1 MRKLSS
7 DPRGLYLLVACVW
20 VIVLAGLFYLAIR
33 QVRDASMDFLSYYV
47 GASAIQQG
55 KPLYT
60 LETHDSVSASIG
72 IRQVGRYLY
81 PPTLALLIQPFLLV
95 SPYVASLFWFF
106 VNVGLLLIGV
116 GSLLRQSNLQDH
128 RLRAALLLLPV
139 LFTPVLM
146 TVYLGQINILIFML
160 VALVWLA
167 FVDGRRYT
175 SGAVLAL
182 AVWIKLWPIIL
193 IAYFVWKRE
202 WKVVAGALVGLLL
215 IGALTFALAG
225 DGQTVGFFT
234 DKLPEIAQGTEPGID
249 HLNQSIPGVF
259 AKVFAPSSKYVYPL
273 IESPTLARQG
283 SRAVILLLIGATVLL
298 SSRPIVL
305 KDREQFSTEF
315 MLVVI
320 AAMLI
325 TGRLFESNL
334 TLLLPAYFFIAEKL
348 HREPRISW
356 RQIGLPVVSVVLIDL
371 HRVIW
376 TLANPD
382 KQALPWFLLI
392 FPFLG
397 VMLLWFILAEKRLR
411 DIRTPEV
418 RLLSE
423 PG

>member
-7 DPRGLYLLVACVW
+7 NPRGLYLLVACVW
-20 VIVLAGLFYLAIR
+20 VIVLAGLLYLTVR

-60 LETHDSVSASIG
+60 LETHDTVSASIG

-81 PPTLALLIQPFLLV
+81 PPTLALLMQPFLLV

-106 VNVGLLLIGV
+106 VNVSLLLIGV
-116 GSLLRQSNLQDH
+116 GFLLRQSSLRDP
-128 RLRAALLLLPV
+128 RLRAGLLLLPV

-160 VALVWLA
+160 IVLVWLA
-167 FVDGRRYT
+167 FVEGRRYT

-202 WKVVAGALVGLLL
+202 WKVVAGALVGLVL
-215 IGALTFALAG
+215 IGALTSSLAG
-225 DGQTVGFFT
+225 DGQTISFFT

-283 SRAVILLLIGATVLL
+283 SRVVILLLIGATVLL

-305 KDREQFSTEF
+305 KRREQFSTEF

-334 TLLLPAYFFIAEKL
+334 TLLLPAYFFIAEHL
-348 HREPRISW
+348 HREQRTSW
-356 RQIGLPVVSVVLIDL
+356 GQIALPVVSVVLIDL

-397 VMLLWFILAEKRLR
+397 VMLVWFILAERRLR
-411 DIRTPEV
+411 EIKAPEV

>member
-7 DPRGLYLLVACVW
+7 YPRRLYLLVACVW
-20 VIVLAGLFYLAIR
+20 VIVLAGLFYLTVR
-33 QVRDASMDFLSYYV
+33 QVRDASIDFLSYYV

-60 LETHDSVSASIG
+60 LETHDSVSALIG

-95 SPYVASLFWFF
+95 SPYMASLFWFF
-106 VNVGLLLIGV
+106 VNVGLLLVGV
-116 GSLLRQSNLQDH
+116 GFLLRQSNLRDH
-128 RLRAALLLLPV
+128 RMRAALLLLPV

-146 TVYLGQINILIFML
+146 TVYLGQVNILIFML
-160 VALVWLA
+160 VVLVWLT

-182 AVWIKLWPIIL
+182 AVWIKLWPVIL
-193 IAYFVWKRE
+193 IGYFIWKRE
-202 WKVVAGALVGLLL
+202 WKVVSAALVGLLL

-225 DGQTVGFFT
+225 DGQTISFFT
-234 DKLPEIAQGTEPGID
+234 DKLPEISQGTEPGID

-259 AKVFAPSSKYVYPL
+259 AKVFAPASNYVYPL

-283 SRAVILLLIGATVLL
+283 SRIVILLLIGATVLL
-298 SSRPIVL
+298 TSRPIVL
-305 KDREQFSTEF
+305 KDRGQFSTEF

-334 TLLLPAYFFIAEKL
+334 TLLLPAYFFIAEQL
-348 HREPRISW
+348 HREQRTSW
-356 RQIGLPVVSVVLIDL
+356 GQIALPVVSVVLIDL

-397 VMLLWFILAEKRLR
+397 AMLIWFILAERRLR
-411 DIRTPEV
+411 EIKTPEV
-418 RLLSE
+418 SLLSE
-423 PG
+423 PS

>member
-7 DPRGLYLLVACVW
+7 YPRGLYLLVTCVW
-20 VIVLAGLFYLAIR
+20 VIVLAGLFYLAVR

-81 PPTLALLIQPFLLV
+81 PPTFAILIQPFLLV

-116 GSLLRQSNLQDH
+116 GFLLRQSNLRDH
-128 RLRAALLLLPV
+128 RMRVALLLLPV
-139 LFTPVLM
+139 SFTPILM
-146 TVYLGQINILIFML
+146 TVYLGQVNILIFML
-160 VALVWLA
+160 IVLVWLA
-167 FVDGRRYT
+167 FVDGRQYT
-175 SGAVLAL
+175 SGVLLAL

-193 IAYFVWKRE
+193 ISYFVWKRE
-202 WKVVAGALVGLLL
+202 WKVVSGALVGLLL
-215 IGALTFALAG
+215 IGVLTLQLG
-225 DGQTVGFFT
+225 GVGQTTSFFA
-234 DKLPEIAQGTEPGID
+234 DKLPEIAHGTEPGID

-259 AKVFAPSSKYVYPL
+259 AKLFAPSSNYVHPL
-273 IESPTLARQG
+273 IQSPLLAQQG
-283 SRAVILLLIGATVLL
+283 SRIAVVLLIITTIFLCSWPVT
-298 SSRPIVL
+298 L
-305 KDREQFSTEF
+305 KDPEQFSTEF

-320 AAMLI
+320 SAMLI
-325 TGRLFESNL
+325 TGRVFESNL
-334 TLLLPAYFFIAEKL
+334 AVLMPAYFFIAEKL
-348 HREPRISW
+348 RHEHRITW
-356 RQIGLPVVSVVLIDL
+356 RQIALPVVSVILIDL

-382 KQALPWFLLI
+382 KQPLPWFLLI

-397 VMLLWFILAEKRLR
+397 VMLLWVNFALRRLR
-411 DIRTPEV
+411 EIKTLKV
-418 RLLSE
+418 GFLSE
-423 PG
+423 PI